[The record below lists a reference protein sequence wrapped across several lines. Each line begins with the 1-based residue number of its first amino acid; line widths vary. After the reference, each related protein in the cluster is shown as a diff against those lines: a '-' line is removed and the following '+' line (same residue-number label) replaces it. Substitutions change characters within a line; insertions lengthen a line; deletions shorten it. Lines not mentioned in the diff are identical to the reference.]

1 MAKQQKSSKSNKKK
15 KKGKSLKPSQIQQ
28 GWWKNKHILGGLA
41 AVLVATLLTF
51 SGSLNNGFTN
61 WDDPDYVLE
70 NPHIIELNARSIKTI
85 FDPTIGIAANYHP
98 LTMLSLAMNYDK
110 NKPPDK
116 STPERAFSF
125 HLFNLIFH
133 LLCTYFVFLFVYYLN
148 DRKPWGALLTAFL
161 FGIHPMHV
169 ESVAW
174 IAERKD
180 VLYGMFFMAGLA
192 TYVKYLKN
200 KLDKKYLLYTLAL
213 FICSGLSKPTAVMFP
228 VIMLLLDYYVGRDPR
243 KDKFA
248 IVEKVPFFLFSLFI
262 GWSTYAIQSGEA
274 VGDMDQYSFFERICF
289 ASYGTFM
296 YIVKLIVPMNM
307 STFYPYPPDGELP
320 LLFKVAPAI
329 AVAMFGAA
337 VWSTKKT
344 KVILFGFL
352 FYMIINALTLQ
363 FLTVGRAIMSDRYT
377 YIPYVGIFFMLGYLL
392 DYLLERKDK
401 KPFDGYYKG
410 FVGLMGASGL
420 IFMFLAYQQ
429 VKVWKN
435 SDTLWSNVA
444 KIFPNDPTA
453 YNNRG
458 NYFYEQRNSPKY
470 NQQEKAEFLKRS
482 LQDLDKALA
491 LDPRFFDTYI
501 SRGKI
506 YRQTNQLDKAMQDY
520 SKAIAIKPND
530 PDVYN
535 NRGNVYFSMGKFNE
549 AIADYNKVLQYNPND
564 SRALG
569 NMGAVYARLQ
579 KWPEA
584 MDKLNKAIMLNPGY
598 IDAYLNRA
606 IIFAQ
611 TAKPNEAIKD
621 FTNHLKYKPNNPQA
635 YYWRGQEYE
644 KTGKNQQALNDY
656 NRAIQIQP
664 QFGAAFKNRA
674 SLHRKMGNAQQAASD
689 EQRAQQLGAK

>member
-1 MAKQQKSSKSNKKK
+1 MAKQQKSSKFNKKQRRA
-15 KKGKSLKPSQIQQ
+15 KGKKTKKVQPK
-28 GWWKNKHILGGLA
+28 WWKNNTVLMALG
-41 AVLVATLLTF
+41 AVIVATFLTF

-61 WDDPDYVLE
+61 WDDPDYVLD
-70 NPHIIELNARSIKTI
+70 NPHIIELNARSMNRI
-85 FDPTIGIAANYHP
+85 FDPKVGIAANYHP
-98 LTMLSLAMNYDK
+98 LTMLSLALNYDK
-110 NKPPDK
+110 SNPPDK
-116 STPERAFSF
+116 SKPEAAFSF

-180 VLYGMFFMAGLA
+180 VLYGMFFMAGLT

-200 KLDKKYLLYTLAL
+200 KLDKKYLLYTALL

-228 VIMLLLDYYVGRDPR
+228 IIMLLLDWYVGRGFT
-243 KDKFA
+243 KDRMA
-248 IVEKVPFFLFSLFI
+248 LIEKIPFFLFSLFI
-262 GWSTYAIQSGEA
+262 GYATYSIQSGEA
-274 VGDMDQYSFFERICF
+274 VGDMDQYSFLQRICF
-289 ASYGTFM
+289 AGYGTFM
-296 YIVKLIVPMNM
+296 YIAKLVVPINM
-307 STFYPYPPDGELP
+307 STFYPYPASLNPLP
-320 LLFKVAPAI
+320 PIYYASVLISAG
-329 AVAMFGAA
+329 MFGFALWA
-337 VWSTKKT
+337 TRKT

-352 FYMIINALTLQ
+352 FYLIINALTLQ

-377 YIPYVGIFFMLGYLL
+377 YIPYIGIFFMLGYLL
-392 DYLLERKDK
+392 DYLLERKNT
-401 KPFDGYYKG
+401 KPFDGYFKG
-410 FVGLMGASGL
+410 FAGLMGVVGL
-420 IFMFLAYQQ
+420 VFMFLSYQQ

-435 SDTLWSNVA
+435 SETLWSNVA
-444 KIFPNDPTA
+444 KIFPDDPTA

-458 NYFYEQRNSPKY
+458 NYFYEQGKTK
-470 NQQEKAEFLKRS
+470 EA
-482 LQDLDKALA
+482 LQDLDRALA

-520 SKAIAIKPND
+520 SKAIGIKPED

-535 NRGNVYFSMGKFNE
+535 NRGNVYFSMNKFNE

-584 MDKLNKAIMLNPGY
+584 MDKLNKAIRLNPGY
-598 IDAYLNRA
+598 VDAYLNRA

-611 TAKPNEAIKD
+611 TQKPNEAIKD
-621 FTNHLKYKPNNPQA
+621 FNNHLRYKPNNPQA
-635 YYWRGQEYE
+635 YFWKGQEYE
-644 KTGKNQQALNDY
+644 KLGQNQQALNDY
-656 NRAIQIQP
+656 NRAIQLQP
-664 QFGAAFKNRA
+664 QFGAAYKNRA
-674 SLHRKMGNAQQAASD
+674 GVHRKMGNAAQAAQD
-689 EQRAQQLGAK
+689 EQKAQQLGAR

>member
-1 MAKQQKSSKSNKKK
+1 MAKQKKSSKSNKNKNRTK
-15 KKGKSLKPSQIQQ
+15 QLKPKKVQL
-28 GWWKNKHILGGLA
+28 GWWKNKNILMGLG
-41 AVLVATLLTF
+41 AVLLATFLTF

-70 NPHIIELNARSIKTI
+70 NPHIIEMNARSIKTI
-85 FDPTIGIAANYHP
+85 FDPNIGIAANYHP
-98 LTMLSLAMNYDK
+98 LTMLSLALNYDK
-110 NKPPDK
+110 DNPPNKLK
-116 STPERAFSF
+116 PETAFSF

-133 LLCTYFVFLFVYYLN
+133 LGCTFFVFLFVFFLN

-174 IAERKD
+174 ISERKD

-192 TYVKYLKN
+192 TYVLYLK
-200 KLDKKYLLYTLAL
+200 KEYDKKYLLYTLLL
-213 FICSGLSKPTAVMFP
+213 FVCSGLSKPTAVMFP
-228 VIMLLLDYYVGRDPR
+228 IIMLLLDYYVGRDFK
-243 KDKFA
+243 KDTMA
-248 IVEKVPFFLFSLFI
+248 LLEKIPFFLFSLFI
-262 GWSTYAIQSGEA
+262 GYATYKIQSGEA
-274 VGDMDQYSFFERICF
+274 VGDMDQYSIFQRLCF

-296 YIVKLIVPMNM
+296 YIVKLVVPINM
-307 STFYPYPPDGELP
+307 STFYPYPELNP
-320 LLFKVAPAI
+320 MPILYKVAPVI
-329 AVAMFGAA
+329 ALAMFGAA
-337 VWSTKKT
+337 VWSMRKT
-344 KVILFGFL
+344 KVVIFGFM
-352 FYMIINALTLQ
+352 FYLIINALTLQ

-392 DYLLERKDK
+392 DYLIARKDT
-401 KPFDGYYKG
+401 KPFDGYFKG
-410 FVGLMGASGL
+410 FAGLMGAAGL
-420 IFMFLAYQQ
+420 VFMFLSYQQ

-435 SDTLWSNVA
+435 SETLWSNVA
-444 KIFPNDPTA
+444 KIFPNDATA

-458 NYFYEQRNSPKY
+458 NYLYEQGETER
-470 NQQEKAEFLKRS
+470 A

-535 NRGNVYFSMGKFNE
+535 NRGNVYFSMNKFNE

-569 NMGAVYARLQ
+569 NLGAVYARLQ
-579 KWPEA
+579 KFPEA
-584 MDKLNKAIMLNPGY
+584 LETLNRAIRLNPGY
-598 IDAYLNRA
+598 VDAYLNRA

-611 TAKPNEAIKD
+611 TGKPSEAIKD
-621 FTNHLKYKPNNPQA
+621 FNSHIKYKPNNPQA
-635 YYWRGQEYE
+635 LFWRGQEYE
-644 KTGKNQQALNDY
+644 KMGNNQQALNDY

-664 QFGAAFKNRA
+664 KFGAAYKNRA
-674 SLHRKMGNAQQAASD
+674 GVHSRMGNAAQAAKDMQQAQA
-689 EQRAQQLGAK
+689 LGAK